1 MAEAQD
7 LNQIEYRH
15 HPTRDLSPVASSM
28 SPQSRSSWHAQIRA
42 WVRHPHDDRLVE
54 SACYQV
60 FPNGNAALAWRYLN
74 ERAAERADGSRGR
87 PLVSRVLAGP
97 ASVLSPKVAVALS
110 RNGPTADL
118 IGPLPGEVP
127 DGAEM
132 PTVSGSA
139 VAALA
144 DEMAAELDEA
154 ASWADGLQAIV
165 AAALSNP
172 STPLAVS
179 LRDSVIAKPLA
190 QCVQCTLLWGLLRV
204 AGPILG
210 AVGRGWSFSTFELPL
225 GDTDTAALP
234 SIIFRQAQ
242 DTRGVPGVNWR
253 KELKVRPLAADAL
266 SGAVP
271 YADQVALAGWLV
283 AEYRDR
289 GGNGLA
295 VFLADACGSE
305 RSLQGR
311 LEQLQAKLAGEHSV
325 VITSPGSTYVAV
337 KTGRSARATQPG
349 ELSHPA
355 PDPAV
360 ELPPVAEAAVPAAAT
375 KAGGEPGEPAGTG
388 PEVPVSAEAPSD
400 PATGPWSSPGALDE
414 VQPECGPAS
423 GRIVGID
430 PGDWNRE
437 PRGGTGSHGE
447 WHGPDGPQAR
457 KGSGRTARASYSF
470 GPWREEEVAPR
481 RDGRDAPDL
490 LPSGRAADPEVPP
503 SPSAGQDSRDQGDAP
518 AYAEGQPPLSPGQ
531 PYTQPSQPPYQPF
544 GRNVS
549 VSSLLGQLEL
559 VVSDPAR
566 FRSYLE
572 AIFRLRG
579 IDDPDDRR
587 RSWELISGK
596 YWFSHVS
603 KCEVLQQGDLAEI
616 FSIVLIP
623 ELRRGGVREE
633 AIANWALDVP
643 AQMIAGLLAAVAEA
657 ADQRPV
663 VHAIL
668 EPVLAV
674 RWARDW
680 SMEGLWDRKW
690 LEAAAEADHRDD
702 KNRLRDFVRFSRRRR
717 P

>member
-1 MAEAQD
+1 MPEAQD

-28 SPQSRSSWHAQIRA
+28 SSQSKSSWHAQIRA

-60 FPNGNAALAWRYLN
+60 FPNGNAALAWRYLD

-165 AAALSNP
+165 AAGLSNP

-242 DTRGVPGVNWR
+242 DTRGAPGVNWR

-271 YADQVALAGWLV
+271 YADQVELAGWLV

-325 VITSPGSTYVAV
+325 VITSPGSAYVAV
-337 KTGRSARATQPG
+337 QTGRSARAAQPG

-355 PDPAV
+355 PGPAV
-360 ELPPVAEAAVPAAAT
+360 DLPPAAEGVAEAAVPGEPT
-375 KAGGEPGEPAGTG
+375 GAGGEPAEPAGTG
-388 PEVPVSAEAPSD
+388 PEVSASAEAPSH
-400 PATGPWSSPGALDE
+400 PATVLWSPPGAPDE
-414 VQPECGPAS
+414 VQPESGPVS
-423 GRIVGID
+423 RRIAGID
-430 PGDWNRE
+430 PGDWDRD
-437 PRGGTGSHGE
+437 PRSGTGTHGE
-447 WHGPDGPQAR
+447 WHGPDGPQAGQ
-457 KGSGRTARASYSF
+457 GSGRTPRF
-470 GPWREEEVAPR
+470 GSWREEEVAPR
-481 RDGRDAPDL
+481 RDGHDAPDL
-490 LPSGRAADPEVPP
+490 LLSGQAADPEEPP
-503 SPSAGQDSRDQGDAP
+503 SPPPGQDTRNQGDEP
-518 AYAEGQPPLSPGQ
+518 AYAQGQPLLAPGQ
-531 PYTQPSQPPYQPF
+531 PYAQPSQPPYQPF
-544 GRNVS
+544 PPNVS
-549 VSSLLGQLEL
+549 VSSLLKQLEL
-559 VVSDPAR
+559 VGSDPAR

-579 IDDPDDRR
+579 IDDPEDRR
-587 RSWELISGK
+587 KSWELISGK

-603 KCEVLQQGDLAEI
+603 KCEVLQQRDLAEI

-633 AIANWALDVP
+633 VIANWALDVP
-643 AQMIAGLLAAVAEA
+643 AQMIAGLLAAVTEA

-668 EPVLAV
+668 EPVLAA
-674 RWARDW
+674 RWARDS
-680 SMEGLWDRKW
+680 SMEDLWDKKW
-690 LEAAAEADHRDD
+690 PEAAAEADRRDD
-702 KNRLRDFVRFSRRRR
+702 KNRLRDFVRLSRRRR
-717 P
+717 S